1 MNLLGIL
8 DSTESYICDCCGC
21 SNRIVALLVAGV
33 GLIVSSIIILISII
47 WIAVGLSR
55 EEDEDEIEFENSKM
69 VNIAIA
75 ALIISLISII
85 LNVLLYCGVHFL
97 KHNMMVPWLIVSLFT
112 IVFSLPVGIFATVG
126 SFNAELSRLRLTR
139 ENLSSVMAAERRH
152 ENFYPVLIW
161 IICTPF
167 ECYIWNV
174 VFCVYKELRISIRKR
189 HGVRNIVLMQDRMYQ
204 MEHSKTGHSR
214 RI

>member
-8 DSTESYICDCCGC
+8 DSTERYIFDCCGC
-21 SNRIVALLVAGV
+21 SNRIMTLLVAGV

-55 EEDEDEIEFENSKM
+55 EEEEDGIKFANSKM

-112 IVFSLPVGIFATVG
+112 IVFSLPVGIFATIG
-126 SFNAELSRLRLTR
+126 SFNAELSRIRLSR
-139 ENLSSVMAAERRH
+139 ENLSSIMAAERRH

-161 IICTPF
+161 IICTPL
-167 ECYIWNV
+167 ECYLWNV
-174 VFCVYKELRISIRKR
+174 VFCVYKEIRVSIRKR
-189 HGVRNIVLMQDRMYQ
+189 YGVKRNVSMEDRMCQ
-204 MEHSKTGHSR
+204 MDHSKTGHSR